1 MRSPLHLL
9 RKESATAILKVL
21 VLSILH

>member
-1 MRSPLHLL
+1 MRNPLHLL
-9 RKESATAILKVL
+9 CKESATAIFKVL